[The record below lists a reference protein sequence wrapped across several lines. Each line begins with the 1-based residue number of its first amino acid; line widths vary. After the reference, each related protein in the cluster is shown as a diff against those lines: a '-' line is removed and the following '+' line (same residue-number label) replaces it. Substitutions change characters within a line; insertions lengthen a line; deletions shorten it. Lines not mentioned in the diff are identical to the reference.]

1 MGRGPVRTTID
12 LDEEVLLAVT
22 ERARR
27 EGRTAGAVLSELARQ
42 VLTLGALPT
51 DVDAA
56 ESFCGFQPLP
66 HRGGVVSNELVD
78 CLREGE
84 PAE

>member
-1 MGRGPVRTTID
+1 MRTTID
-12 LDEEVLLAVT
+12 LDEDVLLAVR

-42 VLTLGALPT
+42 VLTLGVLSS

-56 ESFCGFQPLP
+56 ESCCGFQPLP
-66 HRGGVVSNELVD
+66 HRGGVASNELVGR
-78 CLREGE
+78 LREGE

>member
-1 MGRGPVRTTID
+1 MRTTID
-12 LDEEVLLAVT
+12 LDEDVLLAVR

-78 CLREGE
+78 RLREGE